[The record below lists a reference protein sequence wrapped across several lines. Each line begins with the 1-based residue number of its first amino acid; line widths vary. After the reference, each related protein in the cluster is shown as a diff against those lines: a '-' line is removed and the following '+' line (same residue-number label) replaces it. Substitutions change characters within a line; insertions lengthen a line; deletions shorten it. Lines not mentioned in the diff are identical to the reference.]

1 MRRALLFVIL
11 LGLPG
16 SVRAQE
22 VQETPAAQR
31 AGAAA
36 AAFLKT
42 GSVAGEVRLFL
53 GGWAGLVLGDHF
65 VLGGGGMSL
74 TSDVGLSGSGTPTGF
89 HLGAGYGG
97 VFLKYWTPFS
107 HGFSGEGSILLGAG
121 HAEVEDRVTGE
132 EVGAENFLVMEPE
145 ATLFFNV
152 FRQLFLGASGG
163 YRFTSGLDKL
173 PRVSPDDLQSFTA
186 TLSLRLGGH

>member
-1 MRRALLFVIL
+1 
-11 LGLPG
+11 
-16 SVRAQE
+16 
-22 VQETPAAQR
+22 
-31 AGAAA
+31 
-36 AAFLKT
+36 
-42 GSVAGEVRLFL
+42 
-53 GGWAGLVLGDHF
+53 
-65 VLGGGGMSL
+65 MSL
-74 TSDVGLSGSGTPTGF
+74 ASDVGLSDSGTPTGF

-145 ATLFFNV
+145 VTLFFNV

-163 YRFTSGLDKL
+163 YRFTSGLEKL